1 MIKKYKIKCNLFW
14 NQRNYYEDD
23 ELEIEDSI
31 AKKYPH
37 FFEEI
42 YKKDDINKQDIK
54 PKENPDKFKKKKKA
68 IRK

>member
-42 YKKDDINKQDIK
+42 NKKVDSNNKDIK
-54 PKENPDKFKKKKKA
+54 PEGNSDKFKKKKKA